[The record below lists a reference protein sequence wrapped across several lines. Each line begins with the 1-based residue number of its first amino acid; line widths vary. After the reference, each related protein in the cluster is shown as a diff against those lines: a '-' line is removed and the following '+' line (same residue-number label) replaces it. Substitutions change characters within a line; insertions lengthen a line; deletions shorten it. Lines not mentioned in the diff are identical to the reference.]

1 MRIAVVRRR
10 WLADGGGERFAAAL
24 AGALAERDHE
34 VTIVSADWTSS
45 GGPVRYDRVPTIR
58 GRGQLA
64 ELLSFTLSAAR
75 RLRAGAYDLV
85 QSHEKLLWQDVYRA
99 GDGCHREWLHRRRRH
114 NAGWRPRLA
123 PFTPYHRLVL
133 ALERHALG
141 RRHYRR
147 IVANSERGRADLQ
160 RHYGVPAGDI
170 RVVYNGVDLQRFT
183 PARRESLREA
193 VRSELEIPR
202 DVLLLLFLGSG
213 FERKG
218 LAYLLRSVRALP
230 DDVWVLVAGHDLHA
244 EAYRALTER
253 LGLAHRVRFVGA
265 LAEPE
270 RGYAAA
276 DVFVL
281 PTIYEP
287 FSNACL
293 EALASG
299 LPVITTRTNGVSE
312 VLTGG
317 LRDLVVEEPG
327 DDAVLAARLRAV
339 RDRDLRETLGREA
352 RRAAE
357 QRPLARTIDEFIAVY
372 RELGPVG
379 ECQRAPAARR

>member
-10 WLADGGGERFAAAL
+10 WLADGGGERFAAAI
-24 AGALAERDHE
+24 AGALAERGHD
-34 VTIVSADWTSS
+34 VTIVSSDWTASA
-45 GGPVRYDRVPTIR
+45 GPVRHDRVPTIR
-58 GRGQLA
+58 GRGQLV
-64 ELLSFTLSAAR
+64 ELLSFTAGAAR

-99 GDGCHREWLHRRRRH
+99 GDGCHREWLRQRRRH
-114 NAGWRPRLA
+114 NAGWRPRVA
-123 PFTPYHRLVL
+123 PWTPYHRLVL
-133 ALERHALG
+133 ALERQALG
-141 RRHYRR
+141 RRRYRK
-147 IVANSERGRADLQ
+147 IVANSERGRRDLEH
-160 RHYGVPAGDI
+160 HYAVPAADV
-170 RVVYNGVDLQRFT
+170 RVVYNGVDLERFT
-183 PARRESLREA
+183 PVRRVSLRAAAREQ
-193 VRSELEIPR
+193 LEIPGNA
-202 DVLLLLFLGSG
+202 LLLLFLGSG

-218 LAYLLRSVRALP
+218 LVYLLRSLRVLP
-230 DDVWVLVAGHDLHA
+230 DDVWALVAGHDLHA
-244 EAYRALTER
+244 GTYHALAER
-253 LGLAHRVRFVGA
+253 LGVARRVRFVGA

-276 DVFVL
+276 DAFVL

-312 VLTGG
+312 ILTGA
-317 LRDLVVEEPG
+317 LRDLVVDEPG
-327 DDAVLAARLRAV
+327 DAALASRIAAV
-339 RDRDLRETLGREA
+339 RDRDLREALGGEA

-357 QRPLARTIDEFIAVY
+357 QRPLARAIDEFIAVY

-379 ECQRAPAARR
+379 ECQRAPAASR